1 MLQRMKTLIA
11 KLTEADIAYYKNDA
25 PIMTDRDYDLLY
37 DELAQLES
45 STGVILAGSPT
56 QKVSGEILE
65 ELTEVRHTR
74 PMLSAGKVKTDEEI
88 LQFMDGRPVVM
99 S

>member
-37 DELAQLES
+37 LIVGEN
-45 STGVILAGSPT
+45 AGSKLSKAISLGVCT
-56 QKVSGEILE
+56 ISEDE
-65 ELTEVRHTR
+65 FER
-74 PMLSAGKVKTDEEI
+74 MLCE
-88 LQFMDGRPVVM
+88 
-99 S
+99 

>member
-37 DELAQLES
+37 DGDYYYCFCIDDIYGDYYLTDIASFYVEGDEV
-45 STGVILAGSPT
+45 GFYV
-56 QKVSGEILE
+56 E
-65 ELTEVRHTR
+65 E
-74 PMLSAGKVKTDEEI
+74 
-88 LQFMDGRPVVM
+88 
-99 S
+99 

>member
-37 DELAQLES
+37 DELAQLEDRKS
-45 STGVILAGSPT
+45 
-56 QKVSGEILE
+56 
-65 ELTEVRHTR
+65 
-74 PMLSAGKVKTDEEI
+74 
-88 LQFMDGRPVVM
+88 VV
-99 S
+99 

>member
-37 DELAQLES
+37 DELAQLDRKS
-45 STGVILAGSPT
+45 
-56 QKVSGEILE
+56 
-65 ELTEVRHTR
+65 
-74 PMLSAGKVKTDEEI
+74 
-88 LQFMDGRPVVM
+88 VV
-99 S
+99 